1 MGNSPTWTQH
11 FDVVQGIMVIMLGL
25 ISWFAV
31 QSFQGI
37 LSQINVHSE
46 AIKEIQEKHT
56 DLKSEVSEL
65 RGAHDAELNHHR
77 RWNDDR

>member
-37 LSQINVHSE
+37 LSQLNAHSTD
-46 AIKEIQEKHT
+46 IKDIQEKHT
-56 DLKSEVSEL
+56 ELKSEVSEL
-65 RGAHDAELNHHR
+65 RGAHDAALNHR
-77 RWNDDR
+77 RCNDDR